1 MNGGSTKASSSITLQ
16 EDPNPS
22 EALFV
27 VKLLLWIVDRLDWFT
42 KKMVII
48 IFKWMISV
56 CQRIMMHWLQSKL
69 QTLHHAVYFVALSI
83 YYDFRRYETFIRKF
97 WTDGP
102 QVQFTYTSSQW
113 EQSYL
118 FLFPNQKIWMNKLF
132 FNTRSIYW

>member
-42 KKMVII
+42 KKVVII

-56 CQRIMMHWLQSKL
+56 CQRIMMH
-69 QTLHHAVYFVALSI
+69 
-83 YYDFRRYETFIRKF
+83 
-97 WTDGP
+97 
-102 QVQFTYTSSQW
+102 
-113 EQSYL
+113 
-118 FLFPNQKIWMNKLF
+118 
-132 FNTRSIYW
+132 